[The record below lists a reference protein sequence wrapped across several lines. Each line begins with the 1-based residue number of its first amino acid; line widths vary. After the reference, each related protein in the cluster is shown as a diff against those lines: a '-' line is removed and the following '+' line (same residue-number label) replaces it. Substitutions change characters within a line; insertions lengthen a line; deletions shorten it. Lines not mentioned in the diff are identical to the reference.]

1 MGETFMN
8 MLPYAIGILV
18 SPVPIITVILTLF
31 SSRARAN
38 GLSFLLGWAMGIGL
52 PAIVVLVLAVSS
64 QGEAE
69 APPSRIASIM
79 RIILGLV
86 LVVIAIRNW
95 LHRRKP
101 DDPDNKPMLFRLI
114 DAVTPFRAWL
124 TGFLFADVTN
134 PKNMALTIA
143 GCLAI
148 SSSGTSLMSMS
159 LLLALFVLISSMGVA
174 APVVLY
180 LLGGDSSRQTVESW
194 KHWLVTHKKGV
205 MALLFL
211 VFGLSV
217 AYRGVAG
224 LVVGQ

>member
-31 SSRARAN
+31 STRAKAN

-52 PAIVVLVLAVSS
+52 PAIVVLVLAISS

-69 APPSRIASIM
+69 APPSQIASIL
-79 RIILGLV
+79 RIVLGLL
-86 LVVIAIRNW
+86 LVMIAVRNW
-95 LHRRKP
+95 IHRRKP
-101 DDPDNKPMLFRLI
+101 DDPDKKPMLFRLV

-148 SSSGTSLMSMS
+148 SSSGTSVVTMSV
-159 LLLALFVLISSMGVA
+159 LLALFVLVASLGVA

-180 LLGGDSSRQTVESW
+180 LVGGDSSKQTVENW

-205 MALLFL
+205 MAVLFL
-211 VFGLSV
+211 LFGLSF
-217 AYRGVAG
+217 AYKGMAG